1 MQESNYTTNN
11 IMTEHIKI
19 NIKLVTRIQQKL

>member
-11 IMTEHIKI
+11 IMIEHIKI
-19 NIKLVTRIQQKL
+19 NIELVTRIQQEL